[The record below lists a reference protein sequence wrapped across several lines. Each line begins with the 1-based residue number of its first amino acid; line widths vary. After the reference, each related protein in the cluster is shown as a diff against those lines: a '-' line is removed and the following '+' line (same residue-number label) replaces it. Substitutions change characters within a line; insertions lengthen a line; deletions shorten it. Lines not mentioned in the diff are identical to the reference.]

1 MFTNTIAVV
10 HVHPAIE
17 EPAVSNIVQ
26 ECEEDFVE
34 MTWRG
39 CTRSI
44 STNARHISSMPPAAR
59 IARGSSVPL
68 LREDDEER
76 LSQGTRP
83 APHRVGVTISVV
95 VPAKN
100 EAENISWVLERVPAW
115 VDEII
120 LVDGQSIDGTI
131 EVARR
136 ARPDIV
142 VVEQKSPGKGSALLA
157 GFAAATGDIIV
168 MLDAD
173 GSMHPAEI
181 DRYVALIASG
191 FDFVK
196 GSRFMAGADSTDI
209 TLLRRLGNNCLLS
222 LANMIYGT
230 RFTDLCYGYCA
241 FRRKF
246 LEKLALT
253 APGFE
258 IESQLIA
265 RACMTELRITEV
277 PSLELPRRHGQ
288 SNLRTFRDGRRVLWT
303 LLKEAYRPRSL
314 PTPQDALVPVAD
326 QALDPT
332 SS

>member
-1 MFTNTIAVV
+1 M
-10 HVHPAIE
+10 
-17 EPAVSNIVQ
+17 
-26 ECEEDFVE
+26 
-34 MTWRG
+34 RG
-39 CTRSI
+39 ELG
-44 STNARHISSMPPAAR
+44 H
-59 IARGSSVPL
+59 
-68 LREDDEER
+68 
-76 LSQGTRP
+76 
-83 APHRVGVTISVV
+83 TISVV

-100 EAENISWVLERVPAW
+100 EAENISWVLERIPSW

-120 LVDGQSIDGTI
+120 LVDGQSIDSTI

-142 VVEQKSPGKGSALLA
+142 VVEQESRGKGMALQA

-196 GSRFMAGADSTDI
+196 GSRFMAGAHSTDI
-209 TLLRRLGNNCLLS
+209 TLLRRLGNTCLLS

-230 RFTDLCYGYCA
+230 RFSDLCYGYCA
-241 FRRKF
+241 FRREF
-246 LEKLALT
+246 LQRLALN

-265 RACMTELRITEV
+265 RACMAELRITEV
-277 PSLELPRRHGQ
+277 PSLESPRRHGE

-303 LLKEAYRPRSL
+303 LLKEAYGPRDL
-314 PTPQDALVPVAD
+314 RTPQDALVPVAE
-326 QALDPT
+326 QALDP
-332 SS
+332 SSP